1 MLLRRLKV
9 FKKQATIHFTAQGL
23 QPDIIYK
30 ERQKRDSQI
39 RKYQNRIDRMR
50 KDINSVLKKIPKDQR
65 DSVMKEFD
73 QVFRG
78 QLDPNKSNLSIDL
91 LAIAGRMRSES

>member
-1 MLLRRLKV
+1 M
-9 FKKQATIHFTAQGL
+9 
-23 QPDIIYK
+23 
-30 ERQKRDSQI
+30 
-39 RKYQNRIDRMR
+39 YQNRIDRMR

-78 QLDPNKSNLSIDL
+78 RTKSRKSNLSDDM
-91 LAIAGRMRSES
+91 LAIAGQNENEIDGLSNMIIESGYFDTKEGR